1 MKKGLSQETIK
12 RVEAIEGMNIRDAVE
27 LRYFRELR
35 SVRFLCKLWSVNGRT
50 VPKLIRYC
58 GFEPRHGGEAV
69 ATQWVGNGERR
80 KAAGESLAAMNHRLA
95 LEGRHVRQGKTKE
108 NSELIRGISEKLK
121 HTSSFL
127 SPDVKARALASS
139 LKTRAEH
146 PERMSALK
154 LPPSVHEQIIY
165 EFLEFLHI
173 PFEFR
178 KLIGLYVVDFY
189 LPELRLA
196 IDCQGTNRFPLSYK
210 RHEAITAQSC
220 QIVYCV
226 NNYIKCGDLSDLH
239 QYITGLQVSGSD
251 PSLRSKETVIW
262 GARGSSPF
270 GEDSHRFTIERLYVG
285 SCYKLCLTATPND

>member
-1 MKKGLSQETIK
+1 MKKGLSQEIIK
-12 RVEAIEGMNIRDAVE
+12 RIESIEGMNIRDAVE

-35 SVRFLCKLWSVNGRT
+35 SYRYLCRLWGVNNRSVA
-50 VPKLIRYC
+50 KIIKHC
-58 GFEPRHGGEAV
+58 GFAPRQGSEAV
-69 ATQWVGNGERR
+69 ATQWVDNPGRR
-80 KAAGESLAAMNHRLA
+80 KATGELLAATNHRLA

-108 NSELIRGISEKLK
+108 NSELIRGISEKLR
-121 HTSSFL
+121 HTSAFL
-127 SPDVKARALASS
+127 RSDVKRRALENS

-154 LPPSVHEQIIY
+154 FPPSVNERIIY
-165 EFLEFLHI
+165 EFLESLHI

-178 KLIGLYVVDFY
+178 KLIGLYMVDFY

-210 RHEAITAQSC
+210 RHEAITAQGC

-226 NNYIKCGDLSDLH
+226 NNYIKRGDFSDLH

-251 PSLRSKETVIW
+251 PSLRSKDTVIW

-270 GEDSHRFTIERLYVG
+270 GVDSHRFTIERFYVG
-285 SCYKLCLTATPND
+285 SCYKLCLTASPND